1 MGWKY
6 IDYTID
12 MGYGSVTYLYA
23 KDTRESLLEEVLEKY
38 YEVDKRFVDITEY
51 PPIKIY

>member
-6 IDYTID
+6 IGYTVD
-12 MGYGSVTYLYA
+12 MGYGSFRYFYCQ
-23 KDTRESLLEEVLEKY
+23 DTKEKLLDEVLEKY
-38 YEVDKRFVDITEY
+38 YEVDKRFVEVTEY